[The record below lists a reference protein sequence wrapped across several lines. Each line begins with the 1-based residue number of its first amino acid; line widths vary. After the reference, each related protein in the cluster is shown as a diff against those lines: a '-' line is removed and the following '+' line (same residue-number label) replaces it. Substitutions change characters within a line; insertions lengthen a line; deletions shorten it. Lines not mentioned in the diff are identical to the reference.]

1 MNKISI
7 ILDRF
12 VSFFGK
18 ATSVLFEYFVAL
30 NHQFKKNLSAIF
42 LGFKADKVGHF
53 FYVMMS
59 NRDYL
64 ISNKNLSPIFLTD
77 FLTED

>member
-7 ILDRF
+7 ILNRI
-12 VSFFGK
+12 VSAFAKDTSALFG
-18 ATSVLFEYFVAL
+18 YFVAL

-64 ISNKNLSPIFLTD
+64 MSNKNLSPIFLTD